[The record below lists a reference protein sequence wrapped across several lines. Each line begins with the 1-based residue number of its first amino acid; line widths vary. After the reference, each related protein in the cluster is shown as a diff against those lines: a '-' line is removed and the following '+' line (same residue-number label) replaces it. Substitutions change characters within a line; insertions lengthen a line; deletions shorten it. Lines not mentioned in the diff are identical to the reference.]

1 MPRKKK
7 QDDVLATLL
16 EAAPPRT
23 VLELVVRLAATR
35 PDVRRECFDYLKK
48 HVTLSAQQK
57 KQSAGEVLLALW
69 SELAPDLDEL
79 DEYGGG
85 DYGLED
91 HVATLL
97 YEIEQKLSKRNKIE
111 AVFRH
116 ELLDNVLPYIESGNA
131 GLDDALYDVAYA
143 TCYDDNDLRTL
154 AEAFERMPGDWKTE
168 HARRIYRKLGDQDK
182 YLELRNRKMVYGAD
196 YDDLASFYW
205 KTGEKKK
212 AMQVAE
218 EGLRKARGRMDELR
232 LFVAQRAKVA
242 GNRERYLEL
251 QFAHTTDHL
260 TCDKYKAFR
269 KLCTKAEWRD
279 YEEKILAQLKGAWDT
294 EQLRIHMHRKE
305 YEAAVAVLTRGRYPL
320 TAWDS
325 HYELQTAKRLENRFP
340 EEILK
345 YYVSGLGNMKTKAV
359 RKEYT
364 QKAKVMAKIRHL
376 LVEVLNDKARW
387 RAFAIKIKQDNLKR
401 PAFQEEFA
409 KAVPGWGELK

>member
-7 QDDVLATLL
+7 QDDVLTTLL

-57 KQSAGEVLLALW
+57 KQSAGEILLAFW
-69 SELAPDLDEL
+69 SELAPDL
-79 DEYGGG
+79 
-85 DYGLED
+85 
-91 HVATLL
+91 
-97 YEIEQKLSKRNKIE
+97 
-111 AVFRH
+111 
-116 ELLDNVLPYIESGNA
+116 
-131 GLDDALYDVAYA
+131 
-143 TCYDDNDLRTL
+143 
-154 AEAFERMPGDWKTE
+154 
-168 HARRIYRKLGDQDK
+168 
-182 YLELRNRKMVYGAD
+182 
-196 YDDLASFYW
+196 
-205 KTGEKKK
+205 
-212 AMQVAE
+212 
-218 EGLRKARGRMDELR
+218 DELR

-279 YEEKILAQLKGAWDT
+279 YEEKILAQLKDAWDT

-409 KAVPGWGELK
+409 KVVPGWGELK